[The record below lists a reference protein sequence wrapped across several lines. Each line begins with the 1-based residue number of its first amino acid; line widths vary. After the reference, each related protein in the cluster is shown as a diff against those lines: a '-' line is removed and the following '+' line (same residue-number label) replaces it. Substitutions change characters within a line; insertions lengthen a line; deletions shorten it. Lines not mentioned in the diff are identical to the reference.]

1 MSTILHDPRKN
12 SPMFSKTG
20 LIECWFCAMYAAFV
34 LLANL
39 STLLTSASLVLQGDQ
54 TPETRTILEDSSLRT
69 SCLIGAFLGATV
81 SVCVRPGKQKT
92 AAEHWRSVGLR
103 GIASMASA
111 VLITPPVFRWMNWE
125 PDVDMV
131 VACSGLIAFFSVA
144 LILELSPYVLNAITT
159 KIKQILGPIKG
170 EGEEQ
175 K

>member
-1 MSTILHDPRKN
+1 VSTLTHDPRK
-12 SPMFSKTG
+12 SPPMFSKAD

-39 STLLTSASLVLQGDQ
+39 STLLASATLVLQGDT
-54 TPETRTILEDSSLRT
+54 TPETKTILEDSSLRT

-111 VLITPPVFRWMNWE
+111 VLITPSVFRWMKWQ
-125 PDVDMV
+125 PDVDTV

-159 KIKQILGPIKG
+159 KIKQLLGPIK
-170 EGEEQ
+170 EDSD